1 MLDRVEA
8 ESSEA
13 RRFLVGLRGILEVPK
28 SEVDEKLKCDKQKRL
43 NRGSSKKTK
52 ERDPFKS

>member
-1 MLDRVEA
+1 MPDRIEA
-8 ESSEA
+8 ESEEA

-28 SEVDEKLKCDKQKRL
+28 SEVDEKLKRDKRKRL

-52 ERDPFKS
+52 KRDPSKL